1 MHELIEKYLAFLLGD
16 NPKID
21 TKRVHTYLTDCMKYF
36 TSRNI
41 NVPNEDYTGLEEYL
55 RSLPNG
61 KGSMLSDKSVSDR
74 LRAYKKFYEHMKGE
88 ILMLGT
94 STIETPEKK
103 NGRPIKNTNGEK
115 RTKKFSLYFTPSM
128 YETMNE
134 LADAERRSIS
144 DIFTELAEDYIMRN
158 EKKLELFRKYI
169 ADSQNL

>member
-1 MHELIEKYLAFLLGD
+1 MQELIEKYLAFLHGD
-16 NPKID
+16 NPKADI
-21 TKRVHTYLTDCMKYF
+21 TRIRTYLTDCRKYF
-36 TSRNI
+36 TDI
-41 NVPNEDYTGLEEYL
+41 PNEDYSGLEEYL

-61 KGSMLSDKSVSDR
+61 KGSTLSDKSVKDR
-74 LRAYKKFYEHMKGE
+74 LRAYKNFYERMKGE
-88 ILMLGT
+88 LLMQ
-94 STIETPEKK
+94 ETPEKK

-128 YETMNE
+128 YDTMNE